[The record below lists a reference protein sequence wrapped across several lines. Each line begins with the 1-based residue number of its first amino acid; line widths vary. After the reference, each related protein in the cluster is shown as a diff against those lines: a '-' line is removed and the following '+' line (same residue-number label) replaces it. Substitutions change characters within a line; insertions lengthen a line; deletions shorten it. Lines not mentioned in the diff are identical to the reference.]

1 MTPQIVVFNPSAFTA
16 PVVSQSGGA
25 WSLLLGPFNLSITV
39 YLHVTSAESGG
50 FTNLTAFESDLFRQA
65 KGKKSWSSDDVP
77 PRDGAL
83 KPKSRGT
90 RRAWTL

>member
-50 FTNLTAFESDLFRQA
+50 FTNLTALEPDLFLAGER
-65 KGKKSWSSDDVP
+65 GKVGP
-77 PRDGAL
+77 VMMFH
-83 KPKSRGT
+83 
-90 RRAWTL
+90 RAMEH